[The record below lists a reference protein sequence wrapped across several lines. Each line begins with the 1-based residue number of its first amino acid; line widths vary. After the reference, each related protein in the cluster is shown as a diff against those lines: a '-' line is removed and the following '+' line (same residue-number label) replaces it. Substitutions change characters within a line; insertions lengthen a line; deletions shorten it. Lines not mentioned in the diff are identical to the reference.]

1 MSGKPFHYKKQ
12 AIKVVQPSMN
22 IPGVGAF
29 LGDTFVSTDVD
40 KRICAGFF
48 HLEKSNE
55 LKYSYDYDEM
65 KIVVEGTFI
74 ISDDTGQKVIATV
87 GDVLYFPSGSNVTFS
102 TPDRA
107 VGFFCGQRAPL

>member
-1 MSGKPFHYKKQ
+1 MSGKPFKYRKQ
-12 AIKVVQPSMN
+12 AVTDTQPSMN
-22 IPGVGAF
+22 IPGVNAF
-29 LGDTFVSTDVD
+29 LGDTFVSSDAD

-48 HLEKSNE
+48 HLEKGNE
-55 LKYSYDYDEM
+55 LKYSYDYEEM

-74 ISDDTGQKVIATV
+74 ISDDTGQKVTATV

-107 VGFFCGQRAPL
+107 VGFFTGQRAPI

>member
-1 MSGKPFHYKKQ
+1 
-12 AIKVVQPSMN
+12 MN

>member
-1 MSGKPFHYKKQ
+1 MRGKPFHYKKQ
-12 AIKVVQPSMN
+12 AINVVQPSMN
-22 IPGVGAF
+22 IHGDGAF